1 MQFPVPQGERGCRGH
16 GMGSSA
22 FCRHL
27 PVSIMALICRKR
39 PGYFLK
45 GHINERYKLAGIR
58 ILMVFQVFRGRGW
71 SDRFNRINTEIRG
84 LKKGA
89 WLHMDTKNTFTAA
102 DIGRM
107 RDVDPAAVDRSAL
120 KDIRDVHVDTE
131 LPKKE
136 RILDFIRQIGNPY
149 CYRCGDYV
157 VKVGFAD
164 TDVTLE
170 DRMLSY
176 IRSKC

>member
-1 MQFPVPQGERGCRGH
+1 
-16 GMGSSA
+16 
-22 FCRHL
+22 
-27 PVSIMALICRKR
+27 MAVQMLT
-39 PGYFLK
+39 
-45 GHINERYKLAGIR
+45 A
-58 ILMVFQVFRGRGW
+58 
-71 SDRFNRINTEIRG
+71 SD
-84 LKKGA
+84 LKK
-89 WLHMDTKNTFTAA
+89 MQSVNPET
-102 DIGRM
+102 
-107 RDVDPAAVDRSAL
+107 VDRSAL
-120 KDIRDVHVDTE
+120 KDIREVHVNTE